1 VKLHIGYHPHLDAFW
16 IVTFD
21 EYMNENSFASNVLFS
36 NYGSFV
42 KDIFNTQITIQETA
56 PQHEYYRTFMFS

>member
-1 VKLHIGYHPHLDAFW
+1 
-16 IVTFD
+16 
-21 EYMNENSFASNVLFS
+21 MNENSFASNVLFS